1 MFINGLPD
9 CNREGVQQKTGL
21 ICGRCAKDAQIFTSK
36 KGTVI
41 GSVSVPA
48 YNKPD
53 GTTVWMTVKGYGSMG
68 RVVASASK
76 GDLRETE
83 LRLMKEIDGVRLE
96 IQKAKAET
104 IKWVAGIITA
114 QTVAIIA
121 AIIALMK

>member
-9 CNREGVQQKTGL
+9 CNREGVPQKTGL

-76 GDLRETE
+76 GDP
-83 LRLMKEIDGVRLE
+83 
-96 IQKAKAET
+96 
-104 IKWVAGIITA
+104 
-114 QTVAIIA
+114 IIA
-121 AIIALMK
+121 VGRVEPHDYEGKTPISTSSRIGPLWVLSASTSVPPPPRP